1 MAKLLFTIFDA
12 CWSVFACEIQTNL
25 KLFIIAIISLQKIW
39 IEELNSDRLILQC
52 IYEVLNAVEDRH
64 LSGFIKNIF
73 ICVLK
78 KGTKVLQFWNDVR
91 VHKYNLLGE
100 LSL

>member
-1 MAKLLFTIFDA
+1 
-12 CWSVFACEIQTNL
+12 VFACEIQTNL

-64 LSGFIKNIF
+64 QKS
-73 ICVLK
+73 
-78 KGTKVLQFWNDVR
+78 KVLQFWNDVR
-91 VHKYNLLGE
+91 VHK
-100 LSL
+100 